1 MTISHLFDHTCVI
14 WRKVETLGTART
26 TTKAFTLLPGGPFGL
41 KANRK
46 NALVTNAGPGIVDAG
61 LRVLYFEVGPV
72 ILKRDLV
79 ELITG
84 PDAPPSSGERAI
96 LEVENVTIP
105 RGHHIEVRC
114 SEYHGA
120 EPELGS

>member
-1 MTISHLFDHTCVI
+1 MTISHLFDHTAVI
-14 WRKVETLGTART
+14 WRKVETLNASGVTVKNFLMAY
-26 TTKAFTLLPGGPFGL
+26 GPLGC
-41 KANRK
+41 KMNRK
-46 NALVTNAGPGIVDAG
+46 AAMVANSGPGIIDAG
-61 LRVLYFEVGPV
+61 QRVAYLEVGPI

-79 ELITG
+79 ELVTG

-105 RGHHIEVRC
+105 RGHHVEVRC

-120 EPELGS
+120 EPEIGS

>member
-1 MTISHLFDHTCVI
+1 VTISHLFDHTAVI
-14 WRKVETLGTART
+14 WRKVETLNEAGVTH
-26 TTKAFTLLPGGPFGL
+26 KAFTLAYGPLGL

-46 NALVTNAGPGIVDAG
+46 AAMVVNSGPGIIDAG
-61 LRVLYFEVGPV
+61 QRVFYFEVGPI

-79 ELITG
+79 ELVTG

-105 RGHHIEVRC
+105 RGHHVEVRC